1 MNLNEII
8 DKQRNYL
15 FTNKNSNIEN
25 RIDNLKILKKS
36 LKNNMNKLLEAM
48 KIDLGKSFYESF
60 LTEYQLVIGEIDYLV
75 NNLYKLTKVKKVGT
89 SLNIMPGTGMV
100 IKKPYGIVLV
110 QSPWNYPLQL
120 SLLPAIGAIAAGN
133 TVVLKTS
140 GKVPNLNNVLE
151 EIINTLPNDLL
162 YFANSFSHNEVLEE
176 KYNFYFFTGSKRIG
190 KKIYRIAAEN
200 MAPAVLELGG
210 KSPCIVEKSANIK
223 DAAKKI
229 AWGKFINSG
238 QTCVAPDYV
247 LVHKSKKGELVSR
260 LSKEIE
266 EKYNNKDN
274 LTKIITEEK
283 VKELGTF
290 IENRTDIVGG
300 EFSIEEKVFM
310 PTLLTNVKYDDTV
323 MEDEIF
329 GPILPIIEYEE
340 IEEIIKYIKE
350 KPTPLALYLF
360 SKDDKIIESIMNT
373 VNFGGGCIN
382 DVIVHVSENKIPFG
396 GMGESGIG
404 GYHGKYSIDVFTHNA
419 GVIQSPTGFSN
430 FLRYP
435 PYTKNKFSILKK
447 VLG

>member
-140 GKVPNLNNVLE
+140 EKVPNLNNVLE

-283 VKELGTF
+283 VKELETF

-404 GYHGKYSIDVFTHNA
+404 GYHGKYNIDVFTHNA